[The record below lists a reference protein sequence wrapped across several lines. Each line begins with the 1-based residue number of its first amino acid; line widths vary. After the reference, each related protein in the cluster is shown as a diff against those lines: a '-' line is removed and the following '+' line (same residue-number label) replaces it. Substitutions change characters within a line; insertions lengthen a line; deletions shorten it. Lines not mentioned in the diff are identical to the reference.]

1 MPPSKRSRKLGTAR
15 MEVMWKCWLQ
25 GMEFAE
31 AAVRKECE
39 ARIIMLENDRDG
51 MHRNWDAACH
61 DIAELQ
67 AKCEADARD
76 AARLRELLSEL
87 IAVWINGRKVHDG
100 IPLPLRE
107 RIDAVLKEQP

>member
-1 MPPSKRSRKLGTAR
+1 MAKLSKLSNAQINAAVEAFQKAGYGQN
-15 MEVMWKCWLQ
+15 EVMWKCWLQ

-67 AKCEADARD
+67 AKCEA
-76 AARLRELLSEL
+76 ES
-87 IAVWINGRKVHDG
+87 
-100 IPLPLRE
+100 
-107 RIDAVLKEQP
+107 